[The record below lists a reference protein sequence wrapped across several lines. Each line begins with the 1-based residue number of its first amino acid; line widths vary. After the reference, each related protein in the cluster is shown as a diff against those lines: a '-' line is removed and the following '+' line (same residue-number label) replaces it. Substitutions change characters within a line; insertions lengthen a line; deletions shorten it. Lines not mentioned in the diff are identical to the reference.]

1 VSKLARDRRRTG
13 APAPLKAGD
22 VLCGKYRVERLL
34 GEGGMGMVVAAQHL
48 MLDHAVAIKLL
59 YADDEEAVGRLLAEA
74 RSASRLGGEHVAR
87 VIDVDIGENGLPFI
101 VMEYLEG
108 IDLNQ
113 VLAQKGQLPRWQ
125 VVDYTLQ
132 ALEGISQAHAR
143 GIVHRDLK
151 PSNLFVARLADGK
164 EVLKILDFGVSK
176 SLDFSVAQQ
185 SYTGAGSVLGS
196 PPYMSPEQVRSPK
209 TVDLRTDIWSIG
221 VVMYELLTGKLPF
234 FGTEIQ
240 ETFAQILER
249 DVPSIRAQVAGVPD
263 GLEKV
268 ILRCLAKDRDRRFQ
282 DVAELAREL
291 TPFGSGA
298 WVKSQDRIASILAR
312 GDEPVSAVSSNR
324 VLLGAGLTSGVI
336 STPRPIS
343 VRPGSPP
350 PGGPS
355 KHDSLAPDF
364 SPTAATVIG
373 KKAFVPAEPRP
384 RVWLAVVGGVAA
396 AVAILGA
403 GLLVRSRMQQR
414 EEVDDTSAASPPPA
428 VTADPVAVTPPS
440 TVATVATPVQTGVPM
455 APASIST
462 GIVEASGPSP
472 ARSSAPAATSP
483 GRPRASVAPASKPA
497 PPPTTPAGPTRVELD
512 PVLHGRR

>member
-1 VSKLARDRRRTG
+1 
-13 APAPLKAGD
+13 
-22 VLCGKYRVERLL
+22 
-34 GEGGMGMVVAAQHL
+34 MGMVVAAQHL

-249 DVPSIRAQVAGVPD
+249 EVPSIRAQVAGVPD

-343 VRPGSPP
+343 VRPGA
-350 PGGPS
+350 PGLGAGPA
-355 KHDSLAPDF
+355 KHDSLSPDF

-396 AVAILGA
+396 AVAILAA
-403 GLLVRSRMQQR
+403 GLLVRSRMQR
-414 EEVDDTSAASPPPA
+414 DEVDDTSAASPPPA

-440 TVATVATPVQTGVPM
+440 TVAAPVQTGVSMTAAIP
-455 APASIST
+455 T
-462 GIVEASGPSP
+462 GTLEPSAAGPS
-472 ARSSAPAATSP
+472 RSSAPHAPAP
-483 GRPRASVAPASKPA
+483 ARPRASGVAGGRPQPA
-497 PPPTTPAGPTRVELD
+497 PTTAPPAGPTRVELD
-512 PVLHGRR
+512 PVLHGRQ